1 MGTQGKETE
10 KWNEV
15 GTDSVAPIRFRAR
28 WYLSQIN
35 PFQTYMYATIR
46 SCFFF
51 FFLFFFFLLF
61 FLFHKS
67 AFHIPDT
74 RATKKEGEYGNA
86 ARKKKEKTRRKK
98 WSRWNARNGAQ
109 ITQAE
114 TKEMEERFPELRPRL
129 RCNIN

>member
-46 SCFFF
+46 SCFFSSF
-51 FFLFFFFLLF
+51 FSSSSFCFFFFISQRF
-61 FLFHKS
+61 ISRISVQQRKRENMV
-67 AFHIPDT
+67 T
-74 RATKKEGEYGNA
+74 RLERKMKEQE
-86 ARKKKEKTRRKK
+86 E
-98 WSRWNARNGAQ
+98 RNGAD
-109 ITQAE
+109 E
-114 TKEMEERFPELRPRL
+114 THETVHKLHRL
-129 RCNIN
+129 RQRRWKRDSRNYARGYGAI